1 MQSTGKIQCIFED
14 RDLIQTN
21 EPLTGAYWSMTKS
34 VVDFHICDS
43 NLANMHRAPPQC
55 PVVRFGIH
63 DWMRHG
69 HCPWGP
75 PSLVGHNRVIINNNG
90 NNYNNNSRHSWNTYH
105 MTGTI
110 LCVSYILIHLLFA
123 TTLFVSYCYQLQ
135 FQVRKL
141 RLRGVKYQTQITQLV
156 TFCCLELIASLYTRQ
171 CDDYFW
177 DSIVSGNQWC
187 RRECKEFIWYVWLS
201 PFAVPLKVSRHC

>member
-1 MQSTGKIQCIFED
+1 MQSAGKIQYIFAD

-55 PVVRFGIH
+55 QVVRFGIH

-69 HCPWGP
+69 HCPQGP
-75 PSLVGHNRVIINNNG
+75 PSLVGHNSVIINNNS
-90 NNYNNNSRHSWNTYH
+90 NNYNNNSRHSQNTYH
-105 MTGTI
+105 MPGAV

-123 TTLFVSYCYQLQ
+123 TILFVSYCYQLQ
-135 FQVRKL
+135 FQVRRL
-141 RLRGVKYQTQITQLV
+141 RLRGVKYQTQITQLANV
-156 TFCCLELIASLYTRQ
+156 
-171 CDDYFW
+171 
-177 DSIVSGNQWC
+177 V
-187 RRECKEFIWYVWLS
+187 
-201 PFAVPLKVSRHC
+201 

>member
-1 MQSTGKIQCIFED
+1 MSFSFLLSILIFRIHSINSFQTYVQSTGKIQRIFED

-75 PSLVGHNRVIINNNG
+75 PSPVGHNRVIINNNG
-90 NNYNNNSRHSWNTYH
+90 NNYNNNSRHSWDTYH
-105 MTGTI
+105 MTGAI

-156 TFCCLELIASLYTRQ
+156 N
-171 CDDYFW
+171 
-177 DSIVSGNQWC
+177 V
-187 RRECKEFIWYVWLS
+187 V
-201 PFAVPLKVSRHC
+201 